1 MLNIFFDLDG
11 TLLDSQSGIIQSLQH
26 ALTETSDIEPSSEEL
41 RGMIGS
47 GLPHILSNFLGPYGE
62 VSKAINSYR
71 DFYQEEAMFD
81 AEVYDGVFQMF
92 DTLMTSEV
100 GLFIATTKPHVYA
113 NQIVEHFGL
122 TEAITHVFGAE
133 LDGTNSD
140 TTSLLQYAVDETGF
154 DPSKCIMVGD
164 RQVDIFGAK
173 NNDINNIGILWG
185 YGEADEL
192 RTSEA
197 DMLAGHPEELA
208 EIAFD
213 MMGLNLE

>member
-1 MLNIFFDLDG
+1 
-11 TLLDSQSGIIQSLQH
+11 
-26 ALTETSDIEPSSEEL
+26 
-41 RGMIGS
+41 
-47 GLPHILSNFLGPYGE
+47 
-62 VSKAINSYR
+62 
-71 DFYQEEAMFD
+71 FD

-122 TEAITHVFGAE
+122 TDAITHVFGAE

-140 TTSLLQYAVDETGF
+140 TTSLLQYALDETGF

-164 RQVDIFGAK
+164 RQVDIYGAK

-192 RTSEA
+192 
-197 DMLAGHPEELA
+197 
-208 EIAFD
+208 
-213 MMGLNLE
+213 